1 MDTNGYQNHL
11 WKTLRYLMCFW
22 NGNSRER
29 PYHYWAD
36 SSGEWVTRKVSNH
49 SHFTFNRSSIWA
61 PMATKNI
68 FERPYGTL
76 CAFEMATPPS
86 DHIIIGLDS
95 SGERA
100 TRKVSNH
107 SHFTLCGGGL
117 SSLVRVIMMSWGWIS
132 PRSVLLHTI
141 YTMANPNT
149 VLWGLGVSKR
159 VTNTYWLTVLFL
171 YIE

>member
-1 MDTNGYQNHL
+1 MY
-11 WKTLRYLMCFW
+11 FW
-22 NGNSRER
+22 NGNSSEQ
-29 PYHYWAD
+29 PYHHWAE
-36 SSGEWVTRKVSNH
+36 SSGEHTTWKVSYH
-49 SHFTFNRSSIWA
+49 SYFHSQKSSKWK
-61 PMATKNI
+61 PMTTIII
-68 FERPYGTL
+68 FDRPYSTL

-149 VLWGLGVSKR
+149 VLWGLGVYLKNVQSWKSKLMLLK
-159 VTNTYWLTVLFL
+159 VA
-171 YIE
+171 